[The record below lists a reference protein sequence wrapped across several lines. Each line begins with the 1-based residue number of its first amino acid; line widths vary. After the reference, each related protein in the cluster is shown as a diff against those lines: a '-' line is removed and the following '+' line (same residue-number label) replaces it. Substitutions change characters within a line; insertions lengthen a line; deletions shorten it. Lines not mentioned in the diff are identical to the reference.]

1 MKRVIVGMSGGV
13 DSSVTALILKK
24 GGYDVI
30 GVSFILYESRLRRN
44 ENYKDVSCCS
54 IEAIKE
60 ASIVAS
66 MIGIEHIIFDLRT
79 EFLKYVIELF
89 IDGYRRGI
97 TPNPCILCN
106 RYIKFPYLMSLREEK
121 GADFISTGH
130 YARTEDSLL
139 YRGMDALKDQSYF
152 LYVLKK
158 KEIERLIL
166 PLGTMNKSMV
176 REIAMAHNLPVFK
189 KPESQ
194 EICFIQGP
202 HYHTFLDEII
212 DDCKAGPIIDIHTG
226 KVLGTHKGI
235 HHYTV
240 GQRKGLGLSMGYPV
254 YVVRIDIKQNA
265 IYVGRREDV
274 FKRDF
279 SVEDINW
286 IVEKRDDFR
295 ATVKVRSTTKDEPA
309 LVKII
314 DSSTVRVIFDNPQW
328 APAPGQSAV
337 FYDGNLVIG
346 GGVIE
351 RIINSEI

>member
-13 DSSVTALILKK
+13 DSSVTALLLKK

-44 ENYKDVSCCS
+44 ENYKNVSCCS

-66 MIGIEHIIFDLRT
+66 CIGIEHTIVDLRT
-79 EFLKYVIELF
+79 EFLKNVIEIF
-89 IDGYRRGI
+89 IDGYRNGI

-106 RYIKFPYLMSLREEK
+106 RYIKFPYLMSLAEEK

-130 YARTEDSLL
+130 YARTENGLL
-139 YRGMDALKDQSYF
+139 YRGMDAHKDQSYF

-158 KEIERLIL
+158 NEIERLIL
-166 PLGTMNKSMV
+166 PLGNMNKSMV
-176 REIAMAHNLPVFK
+176 RDIARSHRLPVFK
-189 KPESQ
+189 RPESQ
-194 EICFIQGP
+194 EICFIQEP
-202 HYHTFLDEII
+202 HYQSFLDKVI
-212 DDCKAGPIIDIHTG
+212 DGNKSGPIIDIHTG

-240 GQRKGLGLSMGYPV
+240 GQRKGIGVSMGYPV
-254 YVVRIDIKQNA
+254 YVVRIDSKENA
-265 IYVGRREDV
+265 LYVGRREDI
-274 FKRDF
+274 FAREF
-279 SVEDINW
+279 SVKDINW
-286 IVEKRDDFR
+286 IVKKRDDFR
-295 ATVKVRSTTKDEPA
+295 ATVKIRSMMEDEPA

-314 DSSTVRVIFDNPQW
+314 DSSTVRVVFDVSQW

-337 FYDGNLVIG
+337 FYDGALVIG
-346 GGVIE
+346 GGVIVKE
-351 RIINSEI
+351 NL